1 MNTSAGPVMFAPPS
15 ASAIGATS
23 SPVVLAAAAV
33 PAVSADAV
41 AQINQQLAAMA
52 KTMNEMASV
61 VQKQRSEI
69 KALREEVRNSSAS
82 SHAEAQAVLA
92 RAVKDQTGLHCHD
105 FILLV
110 FL

>member
-1 MNTSAGPVMFAPPS
+1 MVKPDLMNTSAGPVMFAPPS
-15 ASAIGATS
+15 ASAMGATS
-23 SPVVLAAAAV
+23 SPVVLAGAAAA

-82 SHAEAQAVLA
+82 THAEAQAVLA
-92 RAVKDQTGLHCHD
+92 RAVKDQTGLP
-105 FILLV
+105 LA
-110 FL
+110 